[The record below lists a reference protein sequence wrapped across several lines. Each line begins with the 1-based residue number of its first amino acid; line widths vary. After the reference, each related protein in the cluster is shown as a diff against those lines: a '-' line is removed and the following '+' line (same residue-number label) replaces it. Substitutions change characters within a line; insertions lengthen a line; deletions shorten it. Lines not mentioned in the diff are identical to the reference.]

1 MLKVK
6 IAPNLTVV
14 FYNVERNGTF
24 DNSTDACD
32 DVIDNR
38 SDNLS
43 VSDTLDHREAEESSP
58 EEHMKHLAG
67 MTTSS
72 TLIICI

>member
-1 MLKVK
+1 MKSAPVHRPH
-6 IAPNLTVV
+6 IAIVL
-14 FYNVERNGTF
+14 FCIIERNDTF

-32 DVIDNR
+32 DIIDNR

-43 VSDTLDHREAEESSP
+43 ASDTLDHREAEESSP

-67 MTTSS
+67 MNSN
-72 TLIICI
+72 